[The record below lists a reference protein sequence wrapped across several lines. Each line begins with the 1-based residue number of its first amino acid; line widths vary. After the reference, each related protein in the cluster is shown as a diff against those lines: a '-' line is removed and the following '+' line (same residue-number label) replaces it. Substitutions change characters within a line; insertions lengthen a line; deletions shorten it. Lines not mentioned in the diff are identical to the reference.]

1 MYKTRGET
9 YGFTLNSEI
18 WNIFHKSSKKKM
30 DLFKAVASE
39 IQQEYFFKSS
49 MFGDRR
55 SKVLLEDSMM
65 VYIEHSELSIKQ
77 LVKWTSKLTNLQ
89 NIKSI

>member
-1 MYKTRGET
+1 MEKPLTNLDIDGNSSYPCTEKKKKMYKTIGET

-39 IQQEYFFKSS
+39 I
-49 MFGDRR
+49 
-55 SKVLLEDSMM
+55 
-65 VYIEHSELSIKQ
+65 
-77 LVKWTSKLTNLQ
+77 
-89 NIKSI
+89 

>member
-1 MYKTRGET
+1 MEKPLTKLDIDGNSSYPCTQKKKMYKTIGET

-39 IQQEYFFKSS
+39 I
-49 MFGDRR
+49 
-55 SKVLLEDSMM
+55 
-65 VYIEHSELSIKQ
+65 
-77 LVKWTSKLTNLQ
+77 
-89 NIKSI
+89 